1 MADATPEEGTD
12 EFGGRKVR
20 ITQEMGVTG
29 LKQSGGQITEEFV
42 PALRGLQGHKVY
54 LEMAEN
60 DPLIGGAL
68 LAMREVVA
76 RLDWKITPPENPSDD
91 EQAQAAF
98 VQECLDDMSES
109 WDVTLSEILSCL
121 QFGWSFHEVVYKV
134 RQGRD
139 ADPRFRSRYDDG
151 RIGWRKFA
159 VRSQETLDR
168 WEMDPSGGL
177 RGMWQTDP
185 NGGKGRVFIPIERA
199 LLFRAAER
207 KGSPEGRSMLRSA
220 YRPWYYRKRFEEIE
234 AIGVERD
241 LAGMPIGYAPE
252 HWFTDP
258 EYADQLG
265 RIRNLVVGA
274 RRNEVDGGLL
284 PSIYDEEGNQ
294 LLKFEL
300 LASPGSRQ
308 LDTTGIIQRW
318 NTAIATSMLQDFL
331 TLGHEGVGS
340 FALGK
345 AKISLWQ
352 LVVESIAKSVTEVVN
367 KHAIP
372 RLMRLNGWEPDRS
385 PTLTYGNVVEEDLTI
400 LGDFLVSMV
409 DAGVIVPD
417 GRLEAYVR
425 DLADLPAAQVQVFD
439 DTASTLP
446 VVTPEQ
452 AQGIAAAPAPAPEPV
467 VPATVTEPV
476 TSTESV

>member
-1 MADATPEEGTD
+1 LREWSAGDTVVDDTGED
-12 EFGGRKVR
+12 EFGAKATKV
-20 ITQEMGVTG
+20 TAELGVSG
-29 LKQSGGQITEEFV
+29 LKHTGGQITEEFLPV
-42 PALRGLQGHKVY
+42 LRGRMGQKVY

-76 RLDWKITPPENPSDD
+76 RLDWKITAPEDPTEQ
-91 EQAQAAF
+91 EQAQADF

-121 QFGWSFHEVVYKV
+121 QYGWSFHEVVYKS
-134 RQGRD
+134 RQGRTS
-139 ADPRFRSRYDDG
+139 DPRTRSKFNDG
-151 RIGWRKFA
+151 RIGWRKFSI
-159 VRSQETLDR
+159 RSQETLDK
-168 WEMDPSGGL
+168 WDIDKNGGLNGMWQVDPSGG
-177 RGMWQTDP
+177 
-185 NGGKGRVFIPIERA
+185 KGRIFIPIERA

-241 LAGMPIGYAPE
+241 LAGMPMAYAPAE
-252 HWFTDP
+252 WFTEP
-258 EYADQLG
+258 EHATQLS
-265 RIRNLVVGA
+265 RIRDLVTKA

-284 PSIYDEEGNQ
+284 PSIY
-294 LLKFEL
+294 
-300 LASPGSRQ
+300 
-308 LDTTGIIQRW
+308 DTTGIIQRW

-352 LVVESIAKSVTEVVN
+352 LVVDSIAKSVQEVIN
-367 KHAIP
+367 SHAIP
-372 RLMRLNGWEPDRS
+372 RLMRLNGWSPDRM

-400 LGDFLVSMV
+400 LGDFVVKMV
-409 DAGVIVPD
+409 DAGVIAAD
-417 GRLEAYVR
+417 TGLESYMR
-425 DLADLPAAQVQVFD
+425 DLADLPAATVELFD
-439 DTASTLP
+439 DSDATMPVAGPVDP
-446 VVTPEQ
+446 VVSPE
-452 AQGIAAAPAPAPEPV
+452 
-467 VPATVTEPV
+467 
-476 TSTESV
+476 

>member
-1 MADATPEEGTD
+1 MADKKSPAESGTD
-12 EFGGRKVR
+12 EFGGKEMPIV
-20 ITQEMGVTG
+20 QELGVTG
-29 LKQSGGQITEEFV
+29 LKQSGGQITEEFL
-42 PALRGLQGHKVY
+42 PALRGANGHRVY

-60 DPLIGGAL
+60 DPLVGGAL

-76 RLDWKITPPENPSDD
+76 RLDWKITPPENPTAE

-134 RQGRD
+134 RDGHN
-139 ADPRFRSRYDDG
+139 ADPSHRSHHHDG

-159 VRSQETLDR
+159 VRSQGTLDK
-168 WEMDPSGGL
+168 WELDNSGGL
-177 RGMWQTDP
+177 RGMWQIDP
-185 NGGKGRVFIPIERA
+185 NTYRGRIFIPIERG
-199 LLFRAAER
+199 LLFRASER

-241 LAGMPIGYAPE
+241 LAGMPMAYAPAE
-252 HWFTDP
+252 WFTES
-258 EYADQLG
+258 EYSGQLAKV
-265 RIRNLVVGA
+265 RELVVKA

-284 PSIYDEEGNQ
+284 PSIFDEHNNQ

-352 LVVESIAKSVTEVVN
+352 LVVESIAKSVQEVVN
-367 KHAIP
+367 SHAIP
-372 RLMRLNGWEPDRS
+372 RLMRLNGWMPDRT

-417 GRLEAYVR
+417 PRLEAYVR
-425 DLADLPAAQVQVFD
+425 DLADLPSAQTQVFD
-439 DTASTLP
+439 DTTSTLP
-446 VVTPEQ
+446 RIEPD
-452 AQGIAAAPAPAPEPV
+452 PAPTDLAPPVEPTI
-467 VPATVTEPV
+467 PETV
-476 TSTESV
+476 

>member
-1 MADATPEEGTD
+1 VADDTGED
-12 EFGGRKVR
+12 EFGAKKVQV
-20 ITQEMGVTG
+20 TSEMGVSG
-29 LKQSGGQITEEFV
+29 LKQSGGQITEEFL
-42 PALRGLQGHKVY
+42 PALRGMQGQRVY
-54 LEMAEN
+54 LEMGEN

-68 LAMREVVA
+68 LAMREVVS
-76 RLDWKITPPENPSDD
+76 RLEWKITPPEDPSPA
-91 EQAQAAF
+91 EEAQAKF

-121 QFGWSFHEVVYKV
+121 QYGWSFHEVVYKS
-134 RQGRD
+134 RQGRN
-139 ADPRFRSRYDDG
+139 ADPRMRSKFNDG

-159 VRSQETLDR
+159 IRSQETLSKWSFD
-168 WEMDPSGGL
+168 DAGGL
-177 RGMWQTDP
+177 NGMFQMDP
-185 NGGKGRVFIPIERA
+185 NGKKGRIFIPIERA

-241 LAGMPIGYAPE
+241 LAGMPMAYAPE
-252 HWFTDP
+252 SWFTDP
-258 EYADQLG
+258 EHSTQLS
-265 RIRNLVVGA
+265 RIRDLVTKA

-284 PSIYDEEGNQ
+284 PSIYDEHNNQ

-308 LDTTGIIQRW
+308 LDTTAIIQRW

-352 LVVESIAKSVTEVVN
+352 LVVDSIAKSVQEVIN
-367 KHAIP
+367 QHAIP
-372 RLMRLNGWEPDRS
+372 RLMRLNGWDSDRM
-385 PTLTYGNVVEEDLTI
+385 PTLDYGNVVEEDLSI
-400 LGDFLVSMV
+400 LGDFVVKMV
-409 DAGVIVPD
+409 DSGVIVPD
-417 GRLEAYVR
+417 ARLESFMR
-425 DLADLPAAQVQVFD
+425 DLAELPPASHEVFD
-439 DTASTLP
+439 DTESTLP
-446 VVTPEQ
+446 KTE
-452 AQGIAAAPAPAPEPV
+452 PAPIPIEPEPADPV
-467 VPATVTEPV
+467 VSPE
-476 TSTESV
+476 